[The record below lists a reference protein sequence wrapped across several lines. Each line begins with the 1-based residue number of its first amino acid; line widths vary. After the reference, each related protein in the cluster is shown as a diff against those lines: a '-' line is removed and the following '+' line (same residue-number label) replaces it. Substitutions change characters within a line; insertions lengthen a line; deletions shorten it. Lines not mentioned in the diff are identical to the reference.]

1 MEEKFLFALEANRQK
16 AEGLGAR
23 IRPITD
29 MQQAHRCLSGN
40 RESDGFNLLAQ
51 KGRLALSLEAL
62 AVKKQFT
69 ALFNDEEA
77 NNALMRL
84 LDAGYKF

>member
-40 RESDGFNLLAQ
+40 RESDGFNFLAQ
-51 KGRLALSLEAL
+51 KGRL
-62 AVKKQFT
+62 
-69 ALFNDEEA
+69 D
-77 NNALMRL
+77 
-84 LDAGYKF
+84 